1 MTGDDLTDGMRSKM
15 ARSITRAPTNGEIR
29 LITKVARMYHER
41 GVRQVDIAETLHLS
55 QARVSRLLRRASELG
70 IVRTVVAVAQGV
82 HTDLEEALEDR
93 YELAEAVVVDIDGT
107 DQDITAALGSAGASY
122 LEVTLT
128 GGERVGIS
136 SWSETLLAVVDR
148 MHPLRVR
155 GAESVIQLSGGVG
168 APSVQT
174 EGNRLLSEL
183 AHLIGATAM
192 FVPAPGLV
200 GNKTIRDSLLDD
212 PAMESVAAEWSRL
225 TMALVGI
232 GSLPPSPLLR
242 ASGNAVDP
250 ADQDNLLAA
259 GAVGDVCQRY
269 FDAAGVLVHSD
280 LDERVVGI
288 DAQTLR
294 RIPRRIGIAGG
305 RRKHA
310 AIHAA
315 LAGEWVNVLL
325 TDTGT
330 AESLLQHPASRPAG
344 KDGANPSDEMIR
356 MHAGNGSQRDG

>member
-1 MTGDDLTDGMRSKM
+1 MAST
-15 ARSITRAPTNGEIR
+15 ARSLTRPTPDGQIR

-41 GVRQVDIAETLHLS
+41 GIRQVDIAETLHLS
-55 QARVSRLLRRASELG
+55 QARVSRLLRRAAELG

-82 HTDLEEALEDR
+82 YTDLEESLEST
-93 YELAEAVVVDIDGT
+93 YGLAEAVVVDVEGSHR
-107 DQDITAALGSAGASY
+107 DIAAALGSAGASY
-122 LEVTLT
+122 LETTLT
-128 GGERVGIS
+128 GGERIGIS

-148 MHPLRVR
+148 MHPLRVA
-155 GAESVIQLSGGVG
+155 GAESVVQLVGGLG
-168 APSVQT
+168 AASVQT

-183 AHLIGATAM
+183 AHLIGATAV

-200 GNKTIRDSLLDD
+200 GNKAMRESLLGDA
-212 PAMESVAAEWSRL
+212 AMESVAAEWSRL
-225 TMALVGI
+225 TMAIVGI

-250 ADQDNLLAA
+250 ADQDRLLAA

-269 FDAAGVLVHSD
+269 FDAAGVLVRSD
-280 LDERVVGI
+280 LDDRVVGI
-288 DAQTLR
+288 DPDALR

-305 RRKHA
+305 ESKHA

-315 LAGEWVNVLL
+315 LIGGWVNVLL

-330 AESLLQHPASRPAG
+330 AESLLRRPPA
-344 KDGANPSDEMIR
+344 
-356 MHAGNGSQRDG
+356 